1 MGACYSREK
10 INLMSAS
17 QGKKG
22 MESHEC
28 YTKGT
33 RNLMSAP
40 QWQNDFTP
48 VLHKDNKIPKELRKY
63 I

>member
-1 MGACYSREK
+1 
-10 INLMSAS
+10 MSAS